1 MGEAGGEPHKAN
13 KIMLAGGGG
22 LDTGVWFYFSEMDGS
37 GQQKGR
43 EAQRVPVLV

>member
-1 MGEAGGEPHKAN
+1 MGEAGGEPRKAN
-13 KIMLAGGGG
+13 KIMLTGGG
-22 LDTGVWFYFSEMDGS
+22 LDTGVLFYFSEMDGS